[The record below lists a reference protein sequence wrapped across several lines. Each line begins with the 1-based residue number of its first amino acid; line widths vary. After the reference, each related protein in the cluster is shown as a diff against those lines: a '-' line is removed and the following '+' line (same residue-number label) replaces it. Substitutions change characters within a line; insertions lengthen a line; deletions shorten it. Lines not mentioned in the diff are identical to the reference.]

1 MRYSI
6 RKHSRSPQKQDHGVR
21 KGGQG
26 LTQQWTQ
33 PYGPLGI
40 LSARCL
46 NTGPNRCGSPWLSE
60 TVEGCA
66 RRVLADRI
74 RKQSCSCSCSPT
86 GPAGVRGIDQQTAA
100 PFQHRQTGPVRM
112 APRSCGNGVQ
122 TACPAAPSSDA
133 RFPTLAQVYI
143 TVP

>member
-1 MRYSI
+1 MRCSI

-26 LTQQWTQ
+26 LTQRWTQ

-40 LSARCL
+40 LSARCFD
-46 NTGPNRCGSPWLSE
+46 TGPNRCGSPWLSE
-60 TVEGCA
+60 TVEDYA

-74 RKQSCSCSCSPT
+74 RKQSCSRSCSLT
-86 GPAGVRGIDQQTAA
+86 GLQASEGLPSKQLHHFNTDR
-100 PFQHRQTGPVRM
+100 PGPVLM
-112 APRSCGNGVQ
+112 APRSWGDGVR
-122 TACPAAPSSDA
+122 TAYPAAPSTDA
-133 RFPTLAQVYI
+133 RFHTLAQVYI